1 MYIEFEV
8 HNTNDFVDLIEEELF
23 SHATR
28 DEAAECI
35 LNIISAFF
43 NHYDKE

>member
-8 HNTNDFVDLIEEELF
+8 HNTNDFVNLIEEELF
-23 SHATR
+23 NIATR

-35 LNIISAFF
+35 LNIISSFF
-43 NHYDKE
+43 KHYDKE